1 MEEVIGEKQGED
13 QMVEV
18 ENPIVE
24 EERKTTE
31 EAESLVDQK
40 TEPSLAAARERLE
53 GVLIRSYSPV

>member
-1 MEEVIGEKQGED
+1 MEGVIGEKQGED

-18 ENPIVE
+18 ENPVME

-53 GVLIRSYSPV
+53 GVLIRSCSPV

>member
-18 ENPIVE
+18 ENPVVE

-40 TEPSLAAARERLE
+40 TEPSLAAARERLG
-53 GVLIRSYSPV
+53 GVLIRSCSPV